1 MIRLKSPLEIE
12 QMRVA
17 GAILGDVLYE
27 VGQMVVPGVTTKELD
42 HAAEVRIRERG
53 AKPGFLH
60 YGGYPATLCVSVNE
74 QVIHG
79 IPGRRILQAG
89 DVVSLDLGLIY
100 EGFYADSAITV
111 PCGKVSPQDEELMET
126 TRRSL
131 YAGID
136 AVHVGARLG
145 DVGRAV
151 QQVVEE
157 QGMSVVRD
165 YVGHG
170 VGRELHEDP
179 EVPNYGRAGTGL
191 VLSEGLVIAI
201 EPMVN
206 AGRSAVRVLDDD
218 WTVVTV
224 DGSKSAHFEHTIAVT
239 AQGPVILTQR

>member
-100 EGFYADSAITV
+100 EGFYADSATTV